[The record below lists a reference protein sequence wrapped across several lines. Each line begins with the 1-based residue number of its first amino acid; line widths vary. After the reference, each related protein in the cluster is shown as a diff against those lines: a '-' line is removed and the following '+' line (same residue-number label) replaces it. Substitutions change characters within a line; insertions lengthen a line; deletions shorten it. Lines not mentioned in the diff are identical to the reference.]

1 MSQLAGVLTQRQKQ
15 ALLEKAVRQVDEYVC
30 TYLGYIDSFLHSC
43 CNFRIICFMVWV
55 LCFHSF
61 SVACSNWWT
70 WRPCSLHDSCWRPD
84 WSPRNKEGAW
94 ISQSTIANLPK
105 FSVIHCGWYDNLFS
119 IIKEKNGIWIE
130 FRCICF
136 CFSEPLGTEKG
147 QAMSGRATMVSMLQ
161 RILNEKFR
169 KFHEYRFLKTAEVNC
184 VHIFGKLLIR

>member
-1 MSQLAGVLTQRQKQ
+1 MSQSAGVLTQRQKQ

-70 WRPCSLHDSCWRPD
+70 WTPCSLHDSCWRPD

-119 IIKEKNGIWIE
+119 IIREKME
-130 FRCICF
+130 FELSFDVYVFASQSLLGLRKVRQWVEEQQWSACF
-136 CFSEPLGTEKG
+136 REFWMKSF
-147 QAMSGRATMVSMLQ
+147 VSFMNTGSWRL
-161 RILNEKFR
+161 
-169 KFHEYRFLKTAEVNC
+169 LK
-184 VHIFGKLLIR
+184 